1 MAIRLRKGITVNN
14 HTGAFEDDDD
24 FTDEDSAGIQVVSAS
39 EDEYTTS
46 EATDEEDD
54 EEDEEGEEDDD
65 DDEEDEDDDE
75 EGSWDYIEDEINP
88 SDSASRP
95 QVVSKH
101 HSAQRHAVSHHA
113 VARHVIPPPAIAPP
127 RGPRTKASHRDRAH
141 TEPRPTLAILPAIP
155 VLAGATYP
163 NMLPTAMRPA

>member
-1 MAIRLRKGITVNN
+1 MPHAASSRRSAVKSRATHSTAPSSVSISPPQRRYHVKGDTNVAIRLRKGITVNN

-75 EGSWDYIEDEINP
+75 EGSWDYLSLIHI
-88 SDSASRP
+88 
-95 QVVSKH
+95 
-101 HSAQRHAVSHHA
+101 
-113 VARHVIPPPAIAPP
+113 
-127 RGPRTKASHRDRAH
+127 
-141 TEPRPTLAILPAIP
+141 
-155 VLAGATYP
+155 
-163 NMLPTAMRPA
+163 